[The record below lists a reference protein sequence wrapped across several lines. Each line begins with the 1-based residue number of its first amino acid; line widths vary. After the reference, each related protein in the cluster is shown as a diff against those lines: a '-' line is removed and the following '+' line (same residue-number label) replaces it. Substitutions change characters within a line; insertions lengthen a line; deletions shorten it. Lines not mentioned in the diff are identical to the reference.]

1 MNQCQRKY
9 TQSIYDVPHVTV
21 DKYRDQ
27 NDYNNNIRKSNDQ
40 LNQKPFNNQWRTKE
54 STMMFLM

>member
-1 MNQCQRKY
+1 MMFL
-9 TQSIYDVPHVTV
+9 VTV

-40 LNQKPFNNQWRTKE
+40 LNQKPLNNQWRTKE